1 MPGTVLGNRTA
12 AEFQLS
18 IRASEHFGVL
28 GAMEYDYCAGL
39 PRLPVLQSMG
49 LQKSE
54 YLFELTIGISSSRTL
69 AFHRVVL
76 GHLGSSAWFGFLRL
90 SMVPDQ
96 QGEIRNRPQDRLDAT
111 TRSLEPRDYLWF
123 RLLGQLLCG
132 QGSACGYLPDGCQ

>member
-1 MPGTVLGNRTA
+1 MPSTVLGNRTA

-54 YLFELTIGISSSRTL
+54 SLFELTIGISSSRTL
-69 AFHRVVL
+69 AFHRVVSGLPHGL
-76 GHLGSSAWFGFLRL
+76 GFCVFLWYRNNKHKFPLSFRKSPRCESAI
-90 SMVPDQ
+90 S
-96 QGEIRNRPQDRLDAT
+96 
-111 TRSLEPRDYLWF
+111 
-123 RLLGQLLCG
+123 
-132 QGSACGYLPDGCQ
+132 